1 MKLRQVF
8 CMHTVSV
15 TLSASKLVRITEV
28 SLLSFFTVSKL
39 QLNTCT
45 GTLNDTN
52 YHKVMTCAL
61 YIKWQHYI
69 IIPKPSYYYEH
80 YLL

>member
-15 TLSASKLVRITEV
+15 TLSASKLMRITEV

-39 QLNTCT
+39 QFQVLI
-45 GTLNDTN
+45 GFEIVKL
-52 YHKVMTCAL
+52 L
-61 YIKWQHYI
+61 
-69 IIPKPSYYYEH
+69 SYW
-80 YLL
+80 